1 MSDEVWQAGGEL
13 RMNPESLIN
22 NTLEWLEINEFPEVL
37 RAETSRL
44 EMPIYG
50 PGGNWRMSVLAAN
63 DPLVAVSQQHFPLFV
78 PATRRG
84 EAALLCDALS
94 RKLVIGDF
102 RLDDEDGAI
111 MLQVVMPFIS
121 PVTDDDLQ
129 TIIPELICRPIVA
142 FGKALFPLAQFVT
155 GAFDRGTCLDRI
167 VNGQNSQEE
176 PWVSRGI
183 RPEEN

>member
-1 MSDEVWQAGGEL
+1 
-13 RMNPESLIN
+13 MNPESLIN
-22 NTLEWLEINEFPEVL
+22 NTLEWLEINEFPDVL
-37 RAETSRL
+37 KAEANRL

-50 PGGNWRMSVLAAN
+50 PGGNWRMSVMAAN

-78 PATRRG
+78 PAVRRG
-84 EAALLCDALS
+84 KAAMLCDALS

-102 RLDDEDGAI
+102 RLDDEDGSI
-111 MLQVVMPFIS
+111 MLQVVMPFFS
-121 PVTDDDLQ
+121 PANEDELQ
-129 TIIPELICRPIVA
+129 TIISELVCRPIVA

-155 GAFDRGTCLDRI
+155 GAFDRGACLNMI
-167 VNGQNSQEE
+167 VNGPDSQEE